1 MRIENEQWTSFVK
14 KYQRRVFSVALSVL
28 RNVED
33 AEEVVQEVFVK
44 LYTHIDGIRDN
55 NAVPKWLFRTSYNT
69 ALNKVRIKGIKKW
82 LLGQEEIDCISSD
95 NDSQEKTAEITDEL
109 KKIEAWKKARLSK
122 KENVIIQ
129 MKLGEE
135 MTFEEIAEALGI
147 NNSSAKTHYYRAVE
161 KMKLL
166 RSEK

>member
-14 KYQRRVFSVALSVL
+14 KYQRRLFSVALSIL

-33 AEEVVQEVFVK
+33 AEEVTQEVFVK
-44 LYTHIDGIRDN
+44 LYTHIDSIRDEK
-55 NAVPKWLFRTSYNT
+55 AIPKWLFRTSYNT
-69 ALNKVRIKGIKKW
+69 ALNKTRIKGIKKW
-82 LLGQEEIDCISSD
+82 LLGQEEIDRTPSHGE
-95 NDSQEKTAEITDEL
+95 SQEKITEITDEL
-109 KKIEAWKKARLSK
+109 KKIDAWKKARLSK
-122 KENVIIQ
+122 KENFIIQ

-135 MTFEEIAEALGI
+135 MTFEEIAEILSI
-147 NNSSAKTHYYRAVE
+147 KISSVKTHYYRAIE